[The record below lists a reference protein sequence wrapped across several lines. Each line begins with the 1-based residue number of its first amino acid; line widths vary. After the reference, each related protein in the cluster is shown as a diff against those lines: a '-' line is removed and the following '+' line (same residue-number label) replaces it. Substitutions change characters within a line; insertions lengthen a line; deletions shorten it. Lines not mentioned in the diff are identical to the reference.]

1 MFNKDAIMAMSQEQL
16 NARLKEINSQA
27 KTATGE
33 ELNDLLAEAE
43 FISEVKAEASNR
55 AKLMAMTQ
63 TVEEPKAKEQEAE
76 VSAKAKRGKE
86 LKDGNKVTFDSKVA
100 GVRNAVTSA
109 DAVMPV
115 HTADDIKP
123 TFNDVSSLIDR
134 VHTLYLPGGE
144 TYQRG
149 YITGYG
155 DGAGATAEGADYN
168 ATEPTFGYVTVKK
181 EKVTAYTEE
190 PEEMIKLPNADYD
203 SVVEGSVT
211 KSIRRYLTRQI
222 LIGNGNTSKL
232 KGIFYNPTDEKE
244 VAVIDATTDLELS
257 AIDDTTLDEIIY
269 SYGGEE
275 EVEDV
280 AVLILNKK
288 DLKAFAKLRDK
299 QGRKVYTVINHGNTG
314 TIDGVPF
321 IINSACGAISDAATV
336 AETYCM
342 AYGPLSNYELAVFSD
357 IDAQRSTHYKFR
369 QGQVAYRADIY
380 VGGAVAAKNGFLRV
394 KTPKAAA

>member
-1 MFNKDAIMAMSQEQL
+1 MFNKDAIMAMSQEQM
-16 NARLKEINSQA
+16 NARLKEIHSQA
-27 KTATGE
+27 QSATGE

-43 FISEVKAEASNR
+43 FVSEVKSEASNR

-63 TVEEPKAKEQEAE
+63 TVEEPKAKEQVAE
-76 VSAKAKRGKE
+76 VSAKAKRGKD
-86 LKDGNKVTFDSKVA
+86 LKDGSKVTFDAKVA

-155 DGAGATAEGADYN
+155 DGAGVTAEGADYN

-244 VAVIDATTDLELS
+244 VAVIDAATDLKLS

-299 QGRKVYTVINHGNTG
+299 QGRKVYTIINHGNTG
-314 TIDGVPF
+314 SIDGVPF
-321 IINSACGAISDAATV
+321 IINSACGAISDSTTAE
-336 AETYCM
+336 ETYCM

-369 QGQVAYRADIY
+369 QGQIAYRADIY

-394 KTPKAAA
+394 KTKKAAA